1 MKNATIILVTNVETP
16 IAEISSFCTQA
27 RDVDAYLV
35 VLVQTISPTLPINV
49 HGGLPFG
56 GPTEAEIWSKEI
68 AATKSSLDS
77 ATHAAQTLLVD
88 TGCKGEVRP
97 IVCAEA
103 EISEAVA
110 QSAKFAD
117 YVFIASNI
125 RDDKDLYKS
134 LAHGVL
140 FESPVAL
147 FLNAQIAE
155 RYDHILVAWNDSLCA
170 ARAVH
175 SALPLLRNSKKV
187 TVVCVDPLPISH
199 GQPFEPGAALSTW
212 LSHHTCN
219 VEVAQIPSGGKDIS
233 ACILDMARDL
243 GADLVVA
250 GAYSHSRMRQ
260 AIFGGT
266 TRTLLE
272 QDSQPVYLA
281 H

>member
-1 MKNATIILVTNVETP
+1 MKNATVILVTNPETSLD
-16 IAEISSFCTQA
+16 EISSFCAQA

-35 VLVQTISPTLPINV
+35 VLVQTITPTLPINV

-56 GPTEAEIWSKEI
+56 GPTEAEIWSREI
-68 AATKSSLDS
+68 AATKSSLDG
-77 ATHAAQTLLVD
+77 ATRAAQTLLVD

-125 RDDKDLYKS
+125 RDEKDLYRS

-140 FESPVAL
+140 FESPIAL
-147 FLNAQIAE
+147 LLNALITD
-155 RYDHILVAWNDSLCA
+155 RYDHVLVAWNDSLCA

-175 SALPLLRNSKKV
+175 SALPLLRQSEKI
-187 TVVCVDPLPISH
+187 TVACVDPLPISQ

-212 LSHHTCN
+212 LSHHRCN

-233 ACILDMARDL
+233 ACILERARDL
-243 GADLVVA
+243 GADLIVA

>member
-1 MKNATIILVTNVETP
+1 MKNATIILVANVETP
-16 IAEISSFCTQA
+16 LDEISRFCAQV
-27 RDVDAYLV
+27 RGVDAYLV
-35 VLVQTISPTLPINV
+35 VLIQTITPTLPINV

-56 GPTEAEIWSKEI
+56 GPTEAEIWSREI
-68 AATKSSLDS
+68 ATMKSSLDS
-77 ATHAAQTLLVD
+77 ATSAAQTLLVD

-103 EISEAVA
+103 EISEAVS

-125 RDDKDLYKS
+125 RDEKDLYKR

-140 FESPVAL
+140 FESPIAL

-155 RYDHILVAWNDSLCA
+155 RYGHILVAWNDSLCA
-170 ARAVH
+170 ARAIH
-175 SALPLLRNSKKV
+175 SALPLLRKSEKI
-187 TVVCVDPLPISH
+187 TVACVDPLPISQ

-212 LSHHTCN
+212 LSHHKCN
-219 VEVAQIPSGGKDIS
+219 VEIAQIPSGGKDIS
-233 ACILDMARDL
+233 ACILDRARDL
-243 GADLVVA
+243 GADLIVA

-272 QDSQPVYLA
+272 QDSQPVFLA